1 MNVPYG
7 SKNTISPQIAN
18 HAHGTSALA
27 AEEPITPIRAMTKKS
42 VRGYSSTKIDGA
54 PQHRKPHLL
63 YQPQVDMFNGK
74 ITGAEARIHWN
85 QAGQAM
91 RTGNAP
97 TSRLGCLAMEK
108 AMSEWAVRKACM
120 HARSMNREALPA
132 VRTTIRLSTQQLMD
146 PRLDGY
152 LRESINDAAIRPD
165 LIECGISESTLLK
178 NHRALA
184 PILRKLADTGVR
196 IAVRDFGSD
205 RSALSYPKQF
215 PVNAIWID
223 HSFFWRFADG
233 SGAREI
239 VASVLAMAAK
249 QGLNMVACGV
259 QDVRQMMMLYQEGC
273 RVMQGNFLCR
283 PLPLDALKS
292 ALRGMGSALPQSSPG
307 SFQA

>member
-7 SKNTISPQIAN
+7 SKNTISPQAAN
-18 HAHGTSALA
+18 HAYGASVAGEAITSIHAV
-27 AEEPITPIRAMTKKS
+27 TKKS
-42 VRGYSSTKIDGA
+42 VRGYSSTKIDGT

-63 YQPQVDMFNGK
+63 YQPQVDMFNGR
-74 ITGAEARIHWN
+74 IAGAEAQVHWN
-85 QAGQAM
+85 QTGQAM
-91 RTGNAP
+91 LSGSAP

-120 HARSMNREALPA
+120 HASSMNREALP
-132 VRTTIRLSTQQLMD
+132 VMRTTIRLSAQQLMD

-152 LRESINDAAIRPD
+152 LRESINDAAIRPE
-165 LIECGISESTLLK
+165 LIECGIGESALLE
-178 NHRALA
+178 NHRALT

-223 HSFFWRFADG
+223 HSFFWRFADR

-239 VASVLAMAAK
+239 IASVLAMAEK
-249 QGLNMVACGV
+249 QGLSMVACGV
-259 QDVRQMMMLYQEGC
+259 QDLRQMMMLYQEGC
-273 RVMQGNFLCR
+273 RVSCR
-283 PLPLDALKS
+283 EIFFAARSRSTP
-292 ALRGMGSALPQSSPG
+292 
-307 SFQA
+307 